1 MTYILQKC
9 SLNTAAESAWPIR
22 GHRGEKNWAHWIF
35 VRGVLRRRQFA
46 DALRAAPKNTAW
58 LANYITQCPNGPGSM
73 MFPLDAMW
81 WPAGYGML
89 MPVQAN
95 NGVFDD
101 VVNVN
106 GAMGTVHLVR
116 Q

>member
-1 MTYILQKC
+1 
-9 SLNTAAESAWPIR
+9 
-22 GHRGEKNWAHWIF
+22 
-35 VRGVLRRRQFA
+35 
-46 DALRAAPKNTAW
+46 
-58 LANYITQCPNGPGSM
+58 
-73 MFPLDAMW
+73 
-81 WPAGYGML
+81 ML